1 MISMT
6 CIGLAV
12 FRVVD
17 FNFHRFLAV
26 MAISIVL
33 LFLAYQVIGLVL
45 DIAQDLADAINGET
59 TRPNQRQSGDD

>member
-6 CIGLAV
+6 CVGLAV

-33 LFLAYQVIGLVL
+33 LFLAYQGICLVL
-45 DIAQDLADAINGET
+45 DIAQDLTDAINGET